1 MIPVELPEIELVEGE
16 DEIAAYVHR
25 FSEVEEEPDDIRRP

>member
-1 MIPVELPEIELVEGE
+1 MIPAELPEVEPVEGE

-25 FSEVEEEPDDIRRP
+25 FSEVEEEPDDARRL